1 MKKKEPVEESKL
13 TLAKI
18 PIQDTRLF
26 YENYTNHEN
35 LNSLI
40 MGEIEELKKQDPQ
53 GMPGAN
59 NGCWRSAAKYKCETE
74 LFKAFSLM
82 LSGWCDHYF
91 PKQPMDASI
100 VYWTNIN
107 EPGSANLFHS
117 HYRADADVSGVYYVQ
132 GKDTGVIRFATHEQM
147 NKMIRPGQPYS
158 NMIGHAPREGDL
170 LMFPSYLLHDVEVNR
185 SNRQRISIAFNATFT
200 AKVKDNVINLP
211 NNIKETK

>member
-1 MKKKEPVEESKL
+1 MKENEEKTKLTVSKL
-13 TLAKI
+13 
-18 PIQDTRLF
+18 PIQDTRVF
-26 YENYTNHEN
+26 YENYTNYEN
-35 LNSLI
+35 LNNLI
-40 MGEIEELKKQDPQ
+40 MGEIEGIKKKDPI
-53 GMPGAN
+53 GLPGGN
-59 NGCWRSAAKYKCETE
+59 VGCWRSIEKYKCEAE
-74 LFKAFSLM
+74 LYKAIGLM
-82 LSGWCDHYF
+82 LSSWADHYF
-91 PKQPMDASI
+91 PNKPMDAQI
-100 VYWTNIN
+100 TYWTNIN

-147 NKMIRPGQPYS
+147 NKMIRPGQPYA

-211 NNIKETK
+211 NNTKERK